1 MQNTVVML
9 ARLENAKGRILTG
22 DTWMETLD
30 ESSVLSLGS
39 DDSVLVLESRI
50 CIKCALDMF
59 APIFA

>member
-1 MQNTVVML
+1 MQNNVVML
-9 ARLENAKGRILTG
+9 ARLENAKGRIRTG
-22 DTWMETLD
+22 DKWMETLD

-39 DDSVLVLESRI
+39 DDSVLVRESRI

>member
-9 ARLENAKGRILTG
+9 ARLDRKMLRAGFALG
-22 DTWMETLD
+22 METLD